1 MDLPTYT
8 NIWRIEKR
16 LYKLYDFRL
25 PAPLP
30 ITWIAVFTGI
40 TVPYIVFLV
49 VIGVPFNHNLVWLY
63 VLPPGVLTW
72 LTTRP
77 VIESKRLPELV
88 SSQLRYLSEPRTWCR
103 MTPFAEKDN
112 VYVSVRVWHRQP
124 PGARPKKARKAVGR
138 ARSAERTLE
147 TARDPALPVSP
158 AVAPVAVAPVVVAQP
173 AASQAAVSQAGTR
186 QDAYVA
192 EPAVSRPPQPA
203 SRPLPARSSALVS
216 AVPPSAPQR
225 ATDRP
230 GAKRVRVPRAWQ
242 RGSEPRERPSAP
254 VGEPRPGVVQRPSWA
269 VSPPERRQD
278 SRALEVSHDPEPDP
292 RDLSQA
298 APVSLAPPAW
308 PVAGAGA
315 FPQIAAFP
323 EVGPFPEVG
332 AFPEVGPFPEDEA
345 FPATEALP
353 EPGPGPGPGP
363 EREPHA
369 EAVIEPE
376 PEPIPVPE
384 ADAAPEPAPE
394 PVLLPDTEAATELEP
409 EPEPEPVLLPEAE
422 TALEPEPE
430 PVPLPEAEAEAA
442 PELVPEPVPVP
453 LPEAESEPEPVP
465 VLEAEAVSLPEPS
478 SVPDPAAMLELELE
492 PLPEPEPAPA
502 AKPGL
507 RLWARPAPDPAPPS
521 RAPAPSAGR
530 SVAAKVASLFVDLDG
545 DRPVPSVERA
555 LSGPGS
561 LNDASWRRR
570 VKVVTGGQGQG
581 PGQRDRTALDRER
594 ARLPLAG
601 PQRIAVLGCTSGA
614 GQSVIALM
622 TGHVLASA
630 RAVPVAALDLNPGD
644 TSLASRMEPVTSV
657 TALLTGRGPDPEAAA
672 AQSRA
677 WSGRGRAR
685 GRLDVI
691 ASDDTRVL
699 GTGDYQRL
707 AGLLAERYPLTMI
720 DPAPSG
726 LTRVLSLADQLVL
739 VTPASPE
746 AATALAHTQQ
756 WLTAHGY
763 HELAARAV
771 TVVNGVSRRNTEDVL
786 QAESVARGRCR
797 AIVRVPWDDLLS
809 PGVNRPGVNRAE
821 SPAALHPQTRLAYTA
836 LAGVLVAG
844 LAPAVSEPGT
854 PRTLVRERSPG
865 EHAD

>member
-103 MTPFAEKDN
+103 MTPFAEKDD
-112 VYVSVRVWHRQP
+112 VYVSVRVWHRHP
-124 PGARPKKARKAVGR
+124 PGARPKKARKAAGR

-147 TARDPALPVSP
+147 TAGDPALPVSP
-158 AVAPVAVAPVVVAQP
+158 AVAPAAVAP
-173 AASQAAVSQAGTR
+173 AAVSQAAVAPAAVSQAVVSQTGARQGTH
-186 QDAYVA
+186 AA
-192 EPAVSRPPQPA
+192 EPVVSRPPQPA
-203 SRPLPARSSALVS
+203 SRPLPAQSPAPTP
-216 AVPPSAPQR
+216 AVPLPVPQR

-230 GAKRVRVPRAWQ
+230 EAKRVRAPRAWQ
-242 RGSEPRERPSAP
+242 RGPESHERPSAP
-254 VGEPRPGVVQRPSWA
+254 VGEPRPGVVERPSWA
-269 VSPPERRQD
+269 VPPSERRQD

-292 RDLSQA
+292 RDVGQA
-298 APVSLAPPAW
+298 GLASFAPPAW
-308 PVAGAGA
+308 PEAGAGT

-345 FPATEALP
+345 FPETEALP
-353 EPGPGPGPGP
+353 EP
-363 EREPHA
+363 
-369 EAVIEPE
+369 EPE
-376 PEPIPVPE
+376 PEPRPEREPQAEAALEPAPEPVPVPE
-384 ADAAPEPAPE
+384 AEAVPEPAPE
-394 PVLLPDTEAATELEP
+394 PVQLPEAEAATEP
-409 EPEPEPVLLPEAE
+409 EPEPEPVPVPEAE
-422 TALEPEPE
+422 ATTEPERE
-430 PVPLPEAEAEAA
+430 PVLFPEAEAEAEAA
-442 PELVPEPVPVP
+442 PEPEPVPVP
-453 LPEAESEPEPVP
+453 EAEAEAVPVP
-465 VLEAEAVSLPEPS
+465 EAEAVSLPEPG
-478 SVPDPAAMLELELE
+478 SVPAPAAMLELE
-492 PLPEPEPAPA
+492 PLPEPDAAPA

-507 RLWARPAPDPAPPS
+507 RLWARPAPDPAPAS
-521 RAPAPSAGR
+521 RAPASPGR

-581 PGQRDRTALDRER
+581 PGQRDQAALDRER

-601 PQRIAVLGCTSGA
+601 PRRIAVLGCTSGA

-622 TGHVLASA
+622 TGHVLAGA

-644 TSLASRMEPVTSV
+644 ASLASRIEPVTSV

-699 GTGDYQRL
+699 GAGDYQRL

-763 HELAARAV
+763 DELAARAV
-771 TVVNGVSRRNTEDVL
+771 TVVNGVSRRSSQDVL

-809 PGVNRPGVNRAE
+809 AGAE

-836 LAGVLVAG
+836 LAGLLVAG
-844 LAPAVSEPGT
+844 LVPKTPGAAEPGT
-854 PRTLVRERSPG
+854 PAAGPRTPVPG
-865 EHAD
+865 KESW

>member
-1 MDLPTYT
+1 VDLPTYT

-103 MTPFAEKDN
+103 MTPFAEKDT
-112 VYVSVRVWHRQP
+112 VYVSVRVWHRHP
-124 PGARPKKARKAVGR
+124 PDARPKKARKAVGR

-147 TARDPALPVSP
+147 TAWDPALPQSP
-158 AVAPVAVAPVVVAQP
+158 AVAPVAVAPAVVAQP
-173 AASQAAVSQAGTR
+173 AASQAVVSQTGTR
-186 QDAYVA
+186 QGAYAA

-203 SRPLPARSSALVS
+203 SRPLPARSPAPVS
-216 AVPPSAPQR
+216 AVPLSAPQR

-230 GAKRVRVPRAWQ
+230 EAKRVRAPRVRQ
-242 RGSEPRERPSAP
+242 RGSEPRERPSAS
-254 VGEPRPGVVQRPSWA
+254 VGEPQPGVVQRLSWA

-292 RDLSQA
+292 RDLGQA
-298 APVSLAPPAW
+298 GPVSFAPSAW
-308 PVAGAGA
+308 PEAGAGS

-345 FPATEALP
+345 FPETEALP
-353 EPGPGPGPGP
+353 EPEPEPGPQ
-363 EREPHA
+363 REPQA
-369 EAVIEPE
+369 EAAIEPE
-376 PEPIPVPE
+376 PEPVPVSE
-384 ADAAPEPAPE
+384 AAPEPAPE
-394 PVLLPDTEAATELEP
+394 PVLLPDAEAATEP
-409 EPEPEPVLLPEAE
+409 EPEPAPVLEAE
-422 TALEPEPE
+422 AEAEPEPE
-430 PVPLPEAEAEAA
+430 PA
-442 PELVPEPVPVP
+442 
-453 LPEAESEPEPVP
+453 P
-465 VLEAEAVSLPEPS
+465 VLEAEAVALPEPG
-478 SVPDPAAMLELELE
+478 SVPDPAAMLELE
-492 PLPEPEPAPA
+492 PLPEPDPAPA

-507 RLWARPAPDPAPPS
+507 RLWARPAPDPAPAS

-561 LNDASWRRR
+561 LNDANWRRR

-581 PGQRDRTALDRER
+581 PGQRDRAALDRER
-594 ARLPLAG
+594 VRLPLAG
-601 PQRIAVLGCTSGA
+601 PRRIAVLGCTSGA

-622 TGHVLASA
+622 TGHVLAAA

-644 TSLASRMEPVTSV
+644 TSLASRIEPVTSV
-657 TALLTGRGPDPEAAA
+657 AALLTGRGPAPEAAA

-677 WSGRGRAR
+677 WSGRGQAR

-707 AGLLAERYPLTMI
+707 AGLLAECYPLTMI

-746 AATALAHTQQ
+746 AATALAHTQE

-763 HELAARAV
+763 HELAARSV
-771 TVVNGVSRRNTEDVL
+771 TVVNGVSRRNTEDVV

-809 PGVNRPGVNRAE
+809 PGVNRPGVNRPGVNRAE
-821 SPAALHPQTRLAYTA
+821 SPAALHPQTRLAFTA